1 MDVEIP
7 DRSALA
13 ALIHY
18 RHSVDATQTVE
29 EVERFFQT
37 HTDEYAAVV
46 SRGAVVGMCGRSHVR
61 ALLAGR
67 YGFSL
72 NSRAPI
78 ADHLIADGVQ
88 LSIDTTLADVLRIAL
103 TRTGAA
109 LYQDVVIVDGAD
121 GLVGLV
127 STPSLVEAQ
136 SAIVRR
142 QLFSLE
148 AQRTELAATNQQ
160 LAASLVQQRE
170 LVTRLQE
177 QSRELMDARQ
187 QAEEA
192 SRTKSEFLANMSHE
206 IRTPMNGVMGV
217 TALLLDSDLTADQRE
232 SLQLVRISAESLLR
246 VINDILDISKI
257 EAGRLSLER
266 SEFQLRAELAGC
278 MKTFAF
284 RAREKGLGLAC
295 DVSPDV
301 PDDLSG
307 DWVRLQQVLVNL
319 IGNALKFTERGEVTV
334 RLDLVERTAND
345 AVVQFS
351 VADTGIGIPRGQ
363 HAAIFEPFT
372 QADGSTAR
380 RHGGTGLGLT
390 ISRRLVEMMGGRLWL
405 ESEPG
410 QGSRFHFT
418 VRLSLGWPNVVM
430 SGPGIAVEVEADTG
444 PPASLRILLAE
455 DNVVNRF
462 VAVSLLKRLGHNVQ
476 TANDGRAA
484 VALLEHEH
492 FDLVFMDV
500 QMPEMDGFEATAMIR
515 ERERETGERLPIVAL
530 TANAMT
536 DDRARCLEAGMDG
549 YVSKPFDLQD
559 VADEIARVLNAR
571 PPEL

>member
-1 MDVEIP
+1 MDVETS

-13 ALIHY
+13 ALIRY
-18 RHSVDATQTVE
+18 RHAVEATQTVE

-46 SRGAVVGMCGRSHVR
+46 SRASVVGMCGRSHVR
-61 ALLAGR
+61 ALLTGR

-88 LSIDTTLADVLRIAL
+88 LSIDTTLADLLRIAL

-109 LYQDVVIVDGAD
+109 LYQDVIIVDGSD

-127 STPSLVEAQ
+127 STPSLVDAQ

-142 QLFSLE
+142 QLSSLE
-148 AQRTELAATNQQ
+148 AQRTELAATNDQ
-160 LAASLVQQRE
+160 LAASLAQQRE
-170 LVTRLQE
+170 LVRKLQE
-177 QSRELMDARQ
+177 QSRELIDARQ

-217 TALLLDSDLTADQRE
+217 TALLLDSDLTADQRQ
-232 SLQLVRISAESLLR
+232 SLHLVRISTESLLR
-246 VINDILDISKI
+246 VINDILDLSKI
-257 EAGRLSLER
+257 EAGRLSLEPTG
-266 SEFQLRAELAGC
+266 FQLREQVAAC
-278 MKTFAF
+278 MNTLAF
-284 RAREKGLGLAC
+284 RAREKGLALGY
-295 DVSPDV
+295 DVTRDV
-301 PDDLSG
+301 PDDLTG

-319 IGNALKFTERGEVTV
+319 IGNALKFTERGDVTV
-334 RLDLVERTAND
+334 RVDLVERTATD
-345 AVVQFS
+345 AVLQFS

-363 HAAIFEPFT
+363 HTAIFEPFT
-372 QADGSTAR
+372 QADGSAAR

-418 VRLSLGWPNVVM
+418 ARLLLGWPTVAT
-430 SGPGIAVEVEADTG
+430 SGPRLVVAVEAAMG
-444 PPASLRILLAE
+444 PAASLRILLAE

-462 VAVSLLKRLGHNVQ
+462 VAASLLKRLGHHVQ

-484 VALLEHEH
+484 VALLTHEH

-500 QMPEMDGFEATAMIR
+500 QMPEMDGFEATAIIR
-515 ERERETGERLPIVAL
+515 QREQETGERLPIIAL

-536 DDRARCLEAGMDG
+536 GDRERCYDAGMDG
-549 YVSKPFDLQD
+549 YVSKPFDIQD
-559 VADEIARVLNAR
+559 IAAAIAKVRNLRR
-571 PPEL
+571 P